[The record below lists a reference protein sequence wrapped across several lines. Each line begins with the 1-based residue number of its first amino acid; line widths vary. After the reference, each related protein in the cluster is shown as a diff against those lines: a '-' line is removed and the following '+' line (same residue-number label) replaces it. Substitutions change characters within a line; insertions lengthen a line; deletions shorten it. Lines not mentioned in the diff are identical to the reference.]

1 MMSCGLRPI
10 DAVIIQIESTRQSG
24 KKSTQKYKC
33 GFTSTGYALKGIVK
47 TK

>member
-10 DAVIIQIESTRQSG
+10 DAVIIQIESTSQSG

-33 GFTSTGYALKGIVK
+33 GLYFNWICFERYSKD
-47 TK
+47 